1 MRVERREGEGG
12 EKRIL
17 TASKT
22 GERERERERGTG
34 EKGERGGFSYC
45 VLVLESLL
53 HCVQVT
59 CWSHRLSQLEKPN
72 RRPAKQI

>member
-22 GERERERERGTG
+22 GERERERNR
-34 EKGERGGFSYC
+34 GERREGGFSYC

-72 RRPAKQI
+72 RRPAKQV